1 MLADPFSLTTDTHD
15 TPLMLTVR
23 ETSQRLTISLTS
35 TYQLIRSGKL
45 PHYRIGAAI
54 RIADTD
60 ISAFL
65 TQCRREPVTVRTP
78 SPRPRL
84 KHIKL

>member
-1 MLADPFSLTTDTHD
+1 MFANPSTSATETHD
-15 TPLMLTVR
+15 RPAMLTVR
-23 ETSQRLTISLTS
+23 EASRRLTISLTS

-54 RIADTD
+54 RISDTD
-60 ISAFL
+60 IATFL
-65 TQCRREPVTVRTP
+65 AQCRREPVAVIAP
-78 SPRPRL
+78 PPRPRL

>member
-1 MLADPFSLTTDTHD
+1 MNTDQTID
-15 TPLMLTVR
+15 RPMMITVR
-23 ETSQRLTISLTS
+23 EASRRLTISLTS

-54 RIADTD
+54 RIADAD
-60 ISAFL
+60 IAAFL
-65 TQCRREPVTVRTP
+65 ARCRREQVTVRMP
-78 SPRPRL
+78 PPRPRL

>member
-1 MLADPFSLTTDTHD
+1 MFADSSQQATETHD
-15 TPLMLTVR
+15 RPMMLTVR
-23 ETSQRLTISLTS
+23 EASRRLTISLTS

-54 RIADTD
+54 RISDTD
-60 ISAFL
+60 IAAFL
-65 TQCRREPVTVRTP
+65 AQYRREPVTVRTP
-78 SPRPRL
+78 PPRPRL

>member
-1 MLADPFSLTTDTHD
+1 MFDDQSTTAMATHV
-15 TPLMLTVR
+15 TPRMLTVR
-23 ETSQRLTISLTS
+23 EASRRLTISLTS

-60 ISAFL
+60 ITSFL
-65 TQCRREPVTVRTP
+65 ARCRREPVTARTP
-78 SPRPRL
+78 PLRPRL

>member
-1 MLADPFSLTTDTHD
+1 MFDDQSVITAETRE
-15 TPLMLTVR
+15 TPRMLTVR
-23 ETSQRLTISLTS
+23 EASRRLTISLTS

-54 RIADTD
+54 RISDTD
-60 ISAFL
+60 IAAFL
-65 TQCRREPVTVRTP
+65 AQCRREPVTARTP
-78 SPRPRL
+78 PPRPRL